1 VKNEIEKESISWMK
15 QLPQKYSFRSEGVA
29 SSKKVKNLVS
39 D

>member
-1 VKNEIEKESISWMK
+1 MK